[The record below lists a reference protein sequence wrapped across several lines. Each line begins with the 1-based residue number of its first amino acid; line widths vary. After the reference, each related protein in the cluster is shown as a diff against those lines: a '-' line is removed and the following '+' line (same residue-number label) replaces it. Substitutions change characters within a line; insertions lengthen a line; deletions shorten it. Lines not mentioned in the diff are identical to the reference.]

1 MKLNKLKI
9 PTVLYFLLTLVIL
22 NIFYFLQKQNTRS
35 LIILIL
41 IGLITYSINENLI
54 IVFTVSLVLTN
65 CLFNKN
71 NKFMEGM
78 ETKDDDKKKEQEEKK
93 SEKEE
98 EDSEKEEVT
107 GSLEDTDNKPK
118 KITDE
123 DDPFVIDDAKN
134 IQASYENLQ
143 KFLDSPGFNKLTD
156 ETHKLAKSQDKLMKS
171 LSTLTPILS
180 DAKASISNLDLSTYG
195 SLSDIINNLG
205 KK

>member
-1 MKLNKLKI
+1 MKLNKLLKS
-9 PTVLYFLLTLVIL
+9 PTVLYFLLSIVIL
-22 NIFYFLQKQNTRS
+22 NIFYFLQTHNTRS

-41 IGLITYSINENLI
+41 IGLVTYSINENLI
-54 IVFTVSLVLTN
+54 IVFAVSLVLTN

-71 NKFMEGM
+71 HKFMEGM
-78 ETKDDDKKKEQEEKK
+78 ETKEDEKQEDDKKKE
-93 SEKEE
+93 
-98 EDSEKEEVT
+98 VT
-107 GSLEDTDNKPK
+107 GSVEDTDNNPK
-118 KITDE
+118 KITDNKE
-123 DDPFVIDDAKN
+123 QDDDTPFVIDDAKN

-180 DAKASISNLDLSTYG
+180 DAKASIGNLDLSTYG